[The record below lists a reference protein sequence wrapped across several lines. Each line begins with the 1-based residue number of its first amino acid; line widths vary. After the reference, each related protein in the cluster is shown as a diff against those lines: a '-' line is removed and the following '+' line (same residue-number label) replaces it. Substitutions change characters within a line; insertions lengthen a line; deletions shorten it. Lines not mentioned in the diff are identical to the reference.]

1 MGLPA
6 RLLLPLLLLADLAS
20 LRPAWASSL
29 AAWRLT
35 GQGVLELRTSVNINP
50 LAFYEAGAGARGPR
64 VWIDLPGAPS
74 RSRSV
79 NGSGDLRQVRIGQPD
94 ASTTRLV
101 LEFAPGVRLDP
112 GDLRLVGTAR
122 DRWKMEF
129 KGIAA
134 AGPIAQGEGSI
145 EVASRPSAAR
155 PWTSANA
162 SAGAGANASASANAS
177 GNASSNASGIDS
189 ASGTGSEG
197 GLAGGISRGPAG
209 SPGVSGGLDSAN
221 GMGLASGMGSASGMN
236 SSSGIGGWR
245 PQPRQALFPTAA
257 GPLSADG
264 LPLVPRG
271 RFKVVIDPG
280 HGGPDPGAVG
290 IAGLRETDV
299 VLDVSLQLARLL
311 QSRGVEVLL
320 TRTTEVDVDLPPRVA
335 LANSSG
341 ADVFLSVHA
350 NALSM
355 MRPDVNGIESFY
367 FEPAGNRARSLA
379 AAVQQQ
385 MLAISPGSPDRGVRT
400 ARFFVIRRTVMPS
413 TLVEMGF
420 VTGALDA
427 PRLMDAN
434 FRRRMAV
441 ALATGVLTYLPTT
454 AKGLP

>member
-35 GQGVLELRTSVNINP
+35 GQGVLELRTSVNVNP

-145 EVASRPSAAR
+145 EVATRPSAAK
-155 PWTSANA
+155 PWSSANA
-162 SAGAGANASASANAS
+162 SVNSSGIDSAI
-177 GNASSNASGIDS
+177 GIDS
-189 ASGTGSEG
+189 ASGSTSTS
-197 GLAGGISRGPAG
+197 GISSGPAG
-209 SPGVSGGLDSAN
+209 GTGVSGGLDSA
-221 GMGLASGMGSASGMN
+221 GGVGLASGMNSASG
-236 SSSGIGGWR
+236 IGSWR
-245 PQPRQALFPTAA
+245 PQPRPALFPTAA

-290 IAGLRETDV
+290 IGGLRETDV

-311 QSRGVEVLL
+311 QSRGVEVVL

-441 ALATGVLTYLPTT
+441 ALATGVLTYLQTT
-454 AKGLP
+454 AQRLP